1 MIKPIISKNSNPN
14 YLAKIFKLTDLRP
27 CPNADKLL
35 VTEIDFQPVLTNKD
49 AILNDWYVYFPTESK
64 ISEELLK
71 ETNSYRDPSL
81 NKDPLAS
88 VGYFDKNS
96 RVKTVKMRGNYSSGF
111 ILPLVKLEEFLKDEV
126 EKKEIYFDT
135 ASDKLIVQKYI
146 KPFEKKEQTTKNL
159 SKSDKKAAKI
169 SVIPGQFQ
177 FHNDT
182 ENLRRNSYKIK
193 PETMIDVTY
202 KYHGTSAIVGNVL
215 YKKKPNWW
223 QKLLKIEPK
232 PYYDHIWSSRKVI
245 KTKSTDAGYYSQDIW
260 TILKEEIKEKIPKGF
275 VLYGEIVGYLPDGG
289 SIQGKYDYGL
299 KPGTHA
305 FYIYRITSVN
315 EDGYLVELST
325 EDIIEFSKKIG
336 LPYIDMFYKGSAENL
351 FIKLV
356 NSNDQIDKEEY
367 QDDLTN
373 YHNSLYMYENCK
385 EKDKEKYL
393 NVYSEN
399 LSIFQDKFVKLLE
412 LKYNENDCYICK
424 NKVPEEGIVIRLSGK
439 LDKFEALKLKSF
451 KFLEKESKD
460 ADKEISNIEDEN

>member
-1 MIKPIISKNSNPN
+1 MSKLTISKIANPN
-14 YLAKIFKLTDLRP
+14 YLAKVFQLTKLDSV
-27 CPNADKLL
+27 PNADRLL
-35 VTEIDFQPVLTNKD
+35 VTEVDFQPVLTNKD
-49 AILNDWYVYFPTESK
+49 AVLNDWYVYFPTESK
-64 ISEELLK
+64 ILDNLLK
-71 ETNSYRDPSL
+71 HTNSYRDSVL
-81 NKDPLAS
+81 NHDPLAS
-88 VGYFDKNS
+88 GGYFEKNG
-96 RVKTVKMRGNYSSGF
+96 RVKTVKMRGSYSSGF
-111 ILPLVKLEEFLKDEV
+111 ILPLTKLESFIGNDI
-126 EKKEIYFDT
+126 EKKEVYFDT
-135 ASDKLIVQKYI
+135 VNDLVIVSKYI
-146 KPFEKKEQTTKNL
+146 KPFEKKDQVAGL
-159 SKSDKKAAKI
+159 SKSDKKASKI

-223 QKLLKIEPK
+223 QKVLKITPK
-232 PYYDHIWSSRKVI
+232 PYYDYIWSSRKVI
-245 KTKSTDAGYYSQDIW
+245 KTKSSVPGYYSQDIW

-275 VLYGEIVGYLPDGG
+275 VVYGEIVGYLPDGG

-315 EDGYLVELST
+315 EDGYAVELST
-325 EDIIEFSKKIG
+325 DDIIEFSKKVG
-336 LPYIDMFYKGSAENL
+336 LPYINKFYSGSAEDL
-351 FIKLV
+351 FLRLV
-356 NSNDQIDKEEY
+356 ESNDTIDKE
-367 QDDLTN
+367 QFKDDLIS
-373 YHNSLYMYENCK
+373 YKHYKVISESCSD
-385 EKDKEKYL
+385 KDKEKNLALYDKYL
-393 NVYSEN
+393 SFFQEN
-399 LSIFQDKFVKLLE
+399 FVKLLE
-412 LKYNENDCYICK
+412 LNYNEKNCYICK